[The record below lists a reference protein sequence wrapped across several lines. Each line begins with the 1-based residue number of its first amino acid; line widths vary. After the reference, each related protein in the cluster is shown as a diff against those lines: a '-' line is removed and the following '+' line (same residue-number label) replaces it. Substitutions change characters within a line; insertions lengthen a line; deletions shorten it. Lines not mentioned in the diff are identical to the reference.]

1 LGTVQEA
8 RKSDAPQLRDEYKNY
23 QLLAG
28 CGTWSGWPQELAG
41 WVAEEDMWGAVG
53 IPHVFYYGIE
63 SSYNV
68 LVLEL
73 LGSSL
78 EDLFESCQRKFTV
91 KTVCML
97 AIQMVCAPRRQLW
110 ARRRWRARR

>member
-1 LGTVQEA
+1 MA
-8 RKSDAPQLRDEYKNY
+8 RAPGER
-23 QLLAG
+23 G
-28 CGTWSGWPQELAG
+28 RPT
-41 WVAEEDMWGAVG
+41 VG
-53 IPHVFYYGIE
+53 IPQVYYYGIE

-78 EDLFESCQRKFTV
+78 EDLFEMCQRKFTI

-97 AIQMVCAPRRQLW
+97 AIQMVSRPRPRPCGALESRLTPPSAVSCASTASAGPLFRSS
-110 ARRRWRARR
+110 ACVHATSVI

>member
-1 LGTVQEA
+1 
-8 RKSDAPQLRDEYKNY
+8 
-23 QLLAG
+23 
-28 CGTWSGWPQELAG
+28 
-41 WVAEEDMWGAVG
+41 M
-53 IPHVFYYGIE
+53 FYYGIE

-78 EDLFESCQRKFTV
+78 EDLFESCQRKFTI

-97 AIQMVCAPRRQLW
+97 AIQMVRG
-110 ARRRWRARR
+110 RARRAVVWCVLLTGAGRSCNGCAPAMSGT

>member
-1 LGTVQEA
+1 MRYAWFAEPVGVA
-8 RKSDAPQLRDEYKNY
+8 RSIAHDGGPIGQVAPNRNGGAARCGPVVPGLR
-23 QLLAG
+23 L
-28 CGTWSGWPQELAG
+28 T
-41 WVAEEDMWGAVG
+41 VG
-53 IPHVFYYGIE
+53 IPQVYYYGIE

-78 EDLFESCQRKFTV
+78 EDLFESCQRKFTI

-97 AIQMVCAPRRQLW
+97 AIQMVRGHVPLYAGAQRRGRSQLPV
-110 ARRRWRARR
+110 